1 MVTLI
6 SPCKNGANLIRY
18 LLNGEGHDGSA
29 ERNIYVDTVGLLPNK
44 DAAGYISQ
52 YRQEWSRASARHKVQ
67 CRHIIISPSDKEIP
81 YLKSNAVKFSTIVK
95 EYIREHYPDRRA
107 LICIQQDGTGFKDE
121 KGKMKKIMHAHVA
134 LSDCDLY
141 SYRGVEKEKTS
152 FRFLSSTFDDFV
164 TEKYKIKL
172 DKGRDLPQRRYL
184 SKKLIT
190 ENERDDE
197 GKFFAYTD
205 DIKDRIQKCI
215 NASEDLDSFYDNLSL
230 YGLSVEQR
238 TKKNGE
244 SYQTYYLHDLTNIS
258 DASKDSNGNIKAL
271 AKKDQCPAMRSYR
284 QKGYSV
290 EEIEYRIKHKQQ
302 SDKDIQIPET
312 YTSTYKDTGA
322 EERHK
327 FYVFCRENR
336 IEYGQ
341 GEQFDSEK
349 FKEAKKKYEEHISG
363 VADEKKNTD
372 KEQAPVIETPEKNT
386 NVHRVRY
393 QRKSSKKSNDDMQK
407 EITYTRY
414 QLARQ
419 ELGMDYVEKQTQ
431 RSL

>member
-6 SPCKNGANLIRY
+6 SPCKNGASLIRY
-18 LLNGEGHDGSA
+18 LINGEGHDGSA
-29 ERNIYVDTVGLLPNK
+29 ERNIYVDTIGLMPSK
-44 DAAGYISQ
+44 DAAGYVSQ

-81 YLKSNAVKFSTIVK
+81 YAKTNAARFADMVKQ
-95 EYIREHYPDRRA
+95 YIKKHYPDRRA
-107 LICIQQDGTGFKDE
+107 LICIQQDGQGLIDE
-121 KGKMKKIMHAHVA
+121 NGKKKQILHAHVA
-134 LSDCDLY
+134 LSDCDIY
-141 SYRGVEKEKTS
+141 NYKGVEKVKTS
-152 FRFLSSTFDDFV
+152 FKYLSSSFDDFI
-164 TEKYKIKL
+164 TKKYKIQI
-172 DKGRDLPQRRYL
+172 DAGRGLKQRKYL

-190 ENERDDE
+190 ENERDE
-197 GKFFAYTD
+197 QGKFYSYTD
-205 DIKDRIQKCI
+205 DIKDRINRCI
-215 NASEDLDSFYDNLSL
+215 NASEDVDSFYNNLPL
-230 YGLSVEQR
+230 YGLTVEQKK
-238 TKKNGE
+238 KKNGE
-244 SYQTYYLHDLTNIS
+244 QYQTYYLHDLSNIS
-258 DASKDSNGNIKAL
+258 DASKDVNGNIKSL
-271 AKKDQCPAMRSYR
+271 AKKDQLPGLRSYR
-284 QKGYSV
+284 QKGFNI
-290 EEIEYRIKHKQQ
+290 EEIEHRIKHKQHV
-302 SDKDIQIPET
+302 DTKKITPET

-341 GEQFDSEK
+341 GEQFDPEK

-393 QRKSSKKSNDDMQK
+393 QRKPGKKSNDDTQK
-407 EITYTRY
+407 ELTYSRY
-414 QLARQ
+414 KIAKQ
-419 ELGMDYVEKQTQ
+419 ELGLDYPLKQTQ

>member
-18 LLNGEGHDGSA
+18 LLNGEGHDGSV
-29 ERNIYVDTVGLLPNK
+29 ERNLYVETVGLMPSK
-44 DAAGYISQ
+44 DADGYVKQ
-52 YRQEWSRASARHKVQ
+52 YRQEWSRASSRHKVQ

-81 YLKSNAVKFSTIVK
+81 YVKSNAVKFAEIVK
-95 EYIREHYPDRRA
+95 EYIKEHYPDRRA
-107 LICIQQDGTGFKDE
+107 LICIQQDGKGFKDGN
-121 KGKMKKIMHAHVA
+121 GKTKKILHAHVA

-141 SYRGVEKEKTS
+141 GYKGVEKVKTS
-152 FRFLSSTFDDFV
+152 FKYLSSSFDDFI
-164 TEKYKIKL
+164 TKKYKIKL
-172 DKGRDLPQRRYL
+172 DAGRGLKQRKYL

-190 ENERDDE
+190 ENERDEE
-197 GKFFAYTD
+197 GKYYAYMD

-215 NASEDLDSFYDNLSL
+215 NASEDINSFFNNLSD
-230 YGLSVEQR
+230 YGLTVEKKK
-238 TKKNGE
+238 KKNGE
-244 SYQTYYLHDLTNIS
+244 QYQTYYLHDLTNIS
-258 DASKDSNGNIKAL
+258 DASKDVNGNIKSL
-271 AKKDQCPAMRSYR
+271 AKKDQLPGMRSYR
-284 QKGYSV
+284 QKGFSL
-290 EEIEYRIKHKQQ
+290 EEIEYRIKNKKHDGNEKHT
-302 SDKDIQIPET
+302 PET

-363 VADEKKNTD
+363 VAEYENNKQED
-372 KEQAPVIETPEKNT
+372 QAPVIEDTEKTT

-393 QRKSSKKSNDDMQK
+393 QRKPGKKRNDDMQK
-407 EITYTRY
+407 EVTYTRY

-419 ELGMDYVEKQTQ
+419 ELGTDYPVRQTQ